1 MAKLRALLIDDEP
14 LAHEVLRHHLAG
26 HGDIE
31 VLRSCYNAAEAL
43 AFLADNPVDLLFV
56 DIQMPVLSGMA
67 LLKVLAN
74 RPQVII
80 VSAYSDYA
88 LEGFALDVT
97 DYLQKP
103 VGAARFAEA
112 LDKVRRRAAAALQ
125 APSQEPSQEPM
136 PSPVLSQAPRSG
148 AETLAEASAS
158 LLVRV
163 DREDRKLMIA
173 DIHYLEAYGNFVKI
187 WLGDQCL
194 LTASTLKQFQ
204 QRLPAGQFVQIHK
217 SFVVNL
223 AQVAARGSQRLS
235 LKSGVQLKL
244 GQAYRQALQGAWFG

>member
-103 VGAARFAEA
+103 VGAARFGEA
-112 LDKVRRRAAAALQ
+112 LEKVRRRAAAALQ
-125 APSQEPSQEPM
+125 APSQEPM
-136 PSPVLSQAPRSG
+136 PSSVLSQASRSG
-148 AETLAEASAS
+148 ADSLTNRLAEASAS

-163 DREDRKLMIA
+163 DREDRKLIIA

-244 GQAYRQALQGAWFG
+244 GQAYRQALQGAWYG